1 MLLSPTERPMEIT
14 DWSLVASWG
23 LTSPSTVAR
32 LTQAGFGE
40 GIVGTG
46 ILDSMQLTLRR
57 RKAMQKV
64 RESMLLNALSD
75 RKWTWLLYTVLFGMV
90 PILIRIL
97 IASVM
102 NDGAVTLLSPSDFI
116 SLGIVLQVSLLNE
129 VRYHDALDV
138 SWRHRIVGLSTFI
151 ILFYAALYAVVL
163 LAESVRQI
171 NISSV
176 LNISIA
182 LSAGSFGLCWVVYDR
197 MTYPGIEGVSN

>member
-1 MLLSPTERPMEIT
+1 M
-14 DWSLVASWG
+14 D
-23 LTSPSTVAR
+23 
-32 LTQAGFGE
+32 
-40 GIVGTG
+40 TG
-46 ILDSMQLTLRR
+46 ILDSMQLTLLR

-102 NDGAVTLLSPSDFI
+102 SDGTVTLLSPSDFI

-171 NISSV
+171 NLSSV
-176 LNISIA
+176 LNVSIA
-182 LSAGSFGLCWVVYDR
+182 LSVGSFGLCWIVYDR
-197 MTYPGIEGVSN
+197 MTYPGKEGVSK